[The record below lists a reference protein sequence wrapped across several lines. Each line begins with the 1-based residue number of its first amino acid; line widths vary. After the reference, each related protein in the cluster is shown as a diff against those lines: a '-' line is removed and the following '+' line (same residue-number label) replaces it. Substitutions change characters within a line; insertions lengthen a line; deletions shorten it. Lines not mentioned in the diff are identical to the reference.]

1 MRSRSVIEILVL
13 ALTFVVAFSILAIGA
28 TVAIVEIR
36 DPEADTSSVVQALL
50 SLISGIMGAL
60 LGLIAGRSTATTEL
74 ERRPSDDD
82 EP

>member
-1 MRSRSVIEILVL
+1 MIELLVL

-36 DPEADTSSVVQALL
+36 DPESDTSGVVQALL

-74 ERRPSDDD
+74 ERRPGNHD
-82 EP
+82 EQP

>member
-1 MRSRSVIEILVL
+1 MRGRSVIEILVL
-13 ALTFVVAFSILAIGA
+13 AFTFVVAFSILAIGA

-60 LGLIAGRSTATTEL
+60 LGLIAGRTSASSQL
-74 ERRPSDDD
+74 EHRPGDD